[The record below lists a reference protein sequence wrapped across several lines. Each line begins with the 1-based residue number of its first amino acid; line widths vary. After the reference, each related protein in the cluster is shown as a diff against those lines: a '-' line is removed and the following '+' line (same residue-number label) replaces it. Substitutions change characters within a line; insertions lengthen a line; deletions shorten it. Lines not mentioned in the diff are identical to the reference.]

1 MKTIVLLCNQGM
13 STSILVS
20 KMIKEA
26 EEQNVECT
34 INAYPVSE
42 VSTHKDADII
52 LLGPQ
57 VRFELEKV
65 KKAVNCPVEL
75 IDIQAYG
82 MVNGKKVLEQ
92 ALKGMK

>member
-13 STSILVS
+13 STSLLVS
-20 KMIKEA
+20 KMVAEAKES
-26 EEQNVECT
+26 NVECT

-42 VSTHKDADII
+42 ASTHKDADII

-57 VRFELEKV
+57 VRFELNKV
-65 KKAVNCPVEL
+65 KEAVNCPVAV

-82 MVNGKKVLEQ
+82 MVNGKKVLQQ
-92 ALKGMK
+92 ALEGMK